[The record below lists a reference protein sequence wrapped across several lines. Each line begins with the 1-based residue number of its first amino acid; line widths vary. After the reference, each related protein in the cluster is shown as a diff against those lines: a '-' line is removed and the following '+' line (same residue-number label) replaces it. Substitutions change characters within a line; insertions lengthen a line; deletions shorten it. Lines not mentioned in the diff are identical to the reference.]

1 MLGRWTVAVVGVLII
16 IVGGLIAH
24 FTQTAG
30 GIKIQDIR
38 FKGAKGN
45 TMSAL
50 LYMPPNATRE
60 KPAPGILA
68 VHGYINSRETQAG
81 FAIEFARRGYVVLAL
96 DQTGHGYSDP
106 PAFANGF
113 GGPDALTYL
122 RGLDFVDKGNIGL
135 EGHSMGGW
143 TILAAATAMPND
155 YKAMVLEGSSTGRP
169 FAADGTPTWPR
180 NVALVFSQYDE
191 FSQLMWGVPR
201 ARDAVTSPKLLTFFG
216 TTARAEPGKIYGDI
230 AQGNARVLYAPAI
243 THAADHISHE
253 AIGHSLDWFAKTLQ
267 GGTPLPSNDQIWFRK
282 EFGTLVALAGFIVL
296 LLGAFQGL
304 LTLPAFAALAQPAA
318 TGPAPAPRDR
328 KWWTALLLTA
338 VVPALIYYPVLSLSN
353 TWIKPQSFMPQNI
366 TNQIAIWALV
376 NALLTLAFL
385 YFAPRRTPRTGIV
398 VPSILIALATVA
410 IGYIAL
416 WLADLVFKIDFR
428 FWIVALKLMNAKQ
441 WLMFLIYLLR
451 S

>member
-50 LYMPPNATRE
+50 LYVPPNATRE

-201 ARDAVTSPKLLTFFG
+201 ARDAVTSPKLLSFFG
-216 TTARAEPGKIYGDI
+216 TTRTGRARQGLWRHRAGQRARALRAGDL
-230 AQGNARVLYAPAI
+230 ACGRPHLARSDRLQPRLVREDAAGR
-243 THAADHISHE
+243 HAAAVERPD
-253 AIGHSLDWFAKTLQ
+253 LVPQ
-267 GGTPLPSNDQIWFRK
+267 GIRYAGGAGGLHRAAARRLPGAAD
-282 EFGTLVALAGFIVL
+282 AAGVRSRWRNR
-296 LLGAFQGL
+296 
-304 LTLPAFAALAQPAA
+304 PPRR
-318 TGPAPAPRDR
+318 PRPPPRDR

-338 VVPALIYYPVLSLSN
+338 LVPALIYYPVLSLSN
-353 TWIKPQSFMPQNI
+353 NWIKPQSFMPQNI

-376 NALLTLAFL
+376 NALLTLALL
-385 YFAPRRTPRTGIV
+385 YFAPKRTPRTGIV
-398 VPSILIALATVA
+398 VPSILIAAGDGRDRLHRRCGWP
-410 IGYIAL
+410 ISSS
-416 WLADLVFKIDFR
+416 
-428 FWIVALKLMNAKQ
+428 
-441 WLMFLIYLLR
+441 R
-451 S
+451 STSASGSSR